1 MPIADF
7 KLDLNGGDAGLLVNS
22 KNLCK
27 AKKKKGKKAK
37 KKTYLAD
44 VAITAQ
50 SGVHADQQPKLKT
63 QCK

>member
-7 KLDLNGGDAGLLVNS
+7 KLTLNQGGLLVNS

-27 AKKKKGKKAK
+27 GKKKKHHKAK
-37 KKTYLAD
+37 KKTYRAD
-44 VAITAQ
+44 LAITGQ
-50 SGVHADQQPKLKT
+50 NGVHADQQPKLKT

>member
-7 KLDLNGGDAGLLVNS
+7 KLDLNQGGLLVNS

-27 AKKKKGKKAK
+27 GKKKKGKKAK
-37 KKTYLAD
+37 KKTFHNKL
-44 VAITAQ
+44 AITAQ
-50 SGVHADQQPKLKT
+50 SGVHNDQKPKLKT

>member
-7 KLDLNGGDAGLLVNS
+7 KLDLNGGDGGLLVNS

-27 AKKKKGKKAK
+27 AKKHKRKKAK
-37 KKTYLAD
+37 KKTYFAD
-44 VAITAQ
+44 VAITGQ